1 MFPVLAVF
9 LIFTLSVDVSQLLIV
24 AIGPTLLIVSVASAV
39 TLLQRFVRRSDRSAA
54 ERSAV
59 LGSGAEN
66 PVRAG

>member
-39 TLLQRFVRRSDRSAA
+39 TLLQRFVRRSDQSAA
-54 ERSAV
+54 GRSAV
-59 LGSGAEN
+59 LGSGAQN